1 MVDLTRP
8 QTSGLCQ
15 GLNYD
20 LSQVKSRKQMGEDCS
35 NANGTV
41 DDFTCAVGTVTDIA
55 YAVGLMHEIAYRG
68 KCLHFT
74 LGSGTGPLYK
84 YLRADKPSDEEATS
98 YEALLRGLS
107 DYLNQ
112 QLCLGTQ
119 REARVA
125 HYDLCEGHLGGLE
138 LSRGGQA
145 VKTDG
150 PDRTLKPP
158 AIGQDWVLTGLSSLE
173 LPRQEDNKSIS
184 ELQGLFLPDEEV
196 FGLGLLDAV
205 IEDLLSWEGRK
216 IVGCLD
222 DKTTGRKYVP
232 PHKTS
237 CCCHAAA
244 RHETAGQS

>member
-1 MVDLTRP
+1 MTSP

-20 LSQVKSRKQMGEDCS
+20 LSQVKSRKLMGEDCS

-41 DDFTCAVGTVTDIA
+41 DDFACAVGTVTDIA

-68 KCLHFT
+68 KCLHST

-158 AIGQDWVLTGLSSLE
+158 ASGQDWVLVFHLGSFRNMYLSFTYERVYCS
-173 LPRQEDNKSIS
+173 
-184 ELQGLFLPDEEV
+184 
-196 FGLGLLDAV
+196 
-205 IEDLLSWEGRK
+205 
-216 IVGCLD
+216 
-222 DKTTGRKYVP
+222 
-232 PHKTS
+232 
-237 CCCHAAA
+237 
-244 RHETAGQS
+244 